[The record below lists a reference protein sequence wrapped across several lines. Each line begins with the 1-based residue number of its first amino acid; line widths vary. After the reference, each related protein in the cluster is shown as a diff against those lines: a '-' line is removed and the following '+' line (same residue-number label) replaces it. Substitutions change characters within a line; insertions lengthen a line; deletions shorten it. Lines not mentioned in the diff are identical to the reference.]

1 MEDVLHMLR
10 VRIHIVYEHEHIV
23 SFRAISS
30 QIQTQSN
37 CCATCDKF
45 HVWIQVAELG
55 EIEDDSSCN

>member
-10 VRIHIVYEHEHIV
+10 VRNT
-23 SFRAISS
+23 SFMNMNILSVFVQLSS